1 MKKLDEIK
9 ARRQQRFFERR
20 MAKAKAKKRQD
31 IENELVKHT
40 DLISDAKVKA
50 FILKKKEAKKERERQ
65 KYARTGAM
73 RKDVEMLESDSES
86 VEEVKVVATVKKTK
100 GIKKQ

>member
-20 MAKAKAKKRQD
+20 MAKAKAKKRED

-50 FILKKKEAKKERERQ
+50 FILKKKEAKNDEWKWEDQAKTRLRPFC
-65 KYARTGAM
+65 GA
-73 RKDVEMLESDSES
+73 VEVLY
-86 VEEVKVVATVKKTK
+86 
-100 GIKKQ
+100 GL